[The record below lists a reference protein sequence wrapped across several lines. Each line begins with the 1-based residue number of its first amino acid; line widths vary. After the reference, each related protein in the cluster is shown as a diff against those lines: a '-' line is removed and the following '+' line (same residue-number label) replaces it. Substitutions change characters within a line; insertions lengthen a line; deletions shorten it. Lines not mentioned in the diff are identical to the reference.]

1 MGLQGESW
9 VNNILRTILAGLDY
23 VVYGT
28 VKNILFLT
36 FDLANLTT
44 SSKLLNDIYSRIY
57 VLLGVFMAFKLS
69 FSFFQYIVDPESMT
83 GKSEKGVGKLISRT
97 IVMLIALVGLPTIL
111 FGSGDGQGLVQ
122 RAQNAFLPML
132 PRVIFGISEDSGVSV
147 SNGDNTEDIS
157 NAANTMAA
165 YALGAFFAPSPDLD
179 TVCPGKYANTP
190 RITSLEQFVSNV
202 NLSCWSLG
210 RGDSWKYYQYSYLC
224 VLSTVVGLLLVII
237 LIGIAIDVGKRV
249 FKMIILQAIAPIP
262 IMSLIDPKSSKD
274 GAFSHWLKSLI
285 STFLEIF
292 FKLGLVYLVLMFM
305 QYVINGE
312 LFSNYPSFSGPNGA
326 VRSSFLTLAL
336 ILALFLF
343 AKEAPKF
350 IKDAMGIKD
359 TGGGFGQGMG
369 AAMGAIGGAIGGFI
383 GGRGLA
389 GMATG
394 AMAGATADPKVGG
407 YAAGRDIA
415 GQLRT
420 GDKNWKGGLANSFM
434 RSARDHQG
442 TREARKFGVTSAS
455 LSAAK
460 DAMKK
465 DEELVESLQQAYG
478 EAVQSGDASA
488 IATARTN
495 LNAAIKQS
503 RDSKK
508 RYEGMDK
515 IADTFGIKTP
525 KHVEMKQKGSAVY
538 KVRRAITEA
547 PGKAGRAI
555 GEKALKGVEKVPGLG
570 AAVRTIDSVV
580 QQHGIN
586 QVTRGATFRDSS
598 ALTQRRDDLDSKGT
612 LQSKTGHIDGHG
624 HITRRNSNNNNSGG
638 SSGSSP

>member
-1 MGLQGESW
+1 MGLQAESW
-9 VNNILRTILAGLDY
+9 INNILRTILAGLDY
-23 VVYGT
+23 VIYGLI
-28 VKNILFLT
+28 KNVLFLT

-44 SSKLLNDIYSRIY
+44 SSKILNGIYSRIY

-97 IVMLIALVGLPTIL
+97 IVMLVALVGLPTIL
-111 FGSGDGQGLVQ
+111 FGGGDGEGLIQ

-132 PRVIFGISEDSGVSV
+132 PRVIFGISEDSGVSA
-147 SNGDNTEDIS
+147 SNGNNTEDNT

-165 YALGAFFAPSPDLD
+165 YTLGAFFAPSPDLD
-179 TVCPGKYANTP
+179 SVCEGQYANTP
-190 RITSLEQFVSNV
+190 YITSLDQFISNV
-202 NLSCWSLG
+202 NVSCRNTTG
-210 RGDSWKYYQYSYLC
+210 KGDSAKYYKYSYLC
-224 VLSTVVGLLLVII
+224 LVSTVVGLLLVII
-237 LIGIAIDVGKRV
+237 LLGIALDVGKRV

-292 FKLGLVYLVLMFM
+292 IKLGLVYLVLMFI
-305 QYVINGE
+305 QYIISGE
-312 LFSNYPSFSGPNGA
+312 LFSNFPSFSGPNG
-326 VRSSFLTLAL
+326 VIRSSFLFVTLIIAL
-336 ILALFLF
+336 LLF

-359 TGGGFGQGMG
+359 SGAGFGQGMS
-369 AAMGAIGGAIGGFI
+369 AAMGAIGGLI

-394 AMAGATADPKVGG
+394 AVAGATADPKVGG

-415 GQLRT
+415 GQMRT
-420 GDKNWKGGLANSFM
+420 GDKNWKGGLTNGFM
-434 RSARDHQG
+434 RAARNHQG
-442 TREARKFGVTSAS
+442 KREARKLGVTSAS

-478 EAVQSGDASA
+478 EAVQSGDATA
-488 IATARTN
+488 IAEARTN

-503 RDSKK
+503 KASKK

-515 IADTFGIKTP
+515 VADTFGIKTP
-525 KHVEMKQKGSAVY
+525 KHVEMKQNGNPVY
-538 KVRRAITEA
+538 RGRRAAANRAGKFGSWIENSKVGA
-547 PGKAGRAI
+547 PI
-555 GEKALKGVEKVPGLG
+555 
-570 AAVRTIDSVV
+570 RTIDSAV
-580 QQHGIN
+580 QQHRIN
-586 QVTRGATFRDSS
+586 QVTRGAAFGDDS
-598 ALTQRRDDLDSKGT
+598 ALAERRDELDSRGT
-612 LQSKTGHIDGHG
+612 LQSKTGRHFAPRG
-624 HITRRNSNNNNSGG
+624 SNNNNSGG
-638 SSGSSP
+638 SGGSSS

>member
-1 MGLQGESW
+1 MGLQAESW
-9 VNNILRTILAGLDY
+9 INNILRTILAGLDY
-23 VVYGT
+23 VIYGLI
-28 VKNILFLT
+28 KNVLFLT

-44 SSKLLNDIYSRIY
+44 SSKILNGIYSRIY

-97 IVMLIALVGLPTIL
+97 IVMLVALVGLPTIL
-111 FGSGDGQGLVQ
+111 FGGGDGEGLIQ

-132 PRVIFGISEDSGVSV
+132 PRVIFGISEDSGVSA
-147 SNGDNTEDIS
+147 SNGNNTEDIT

-165 YALGAFFAPSPDLD
+165 YTLGAFFAPSPDLD
-179 TVCPGKYANTP
+179 SVCEGQYANTP
-190 RITSLEQFVSNV
+190 YITSLDQFISNV
-202 NLSCWSLG
+202 NVSCRNTTG
-210 RGDSWKYYQYSYLC
+210 KGDSAKYYKYSYLC
-224 VLSTVVGLLLVII
+224 LISTVVGLLLVII
-237 LIGIAIDVGKRV
+237 LLGIALDVGKRV

-292 FKLGLVYLVLMFM
+292 IKLGLVYLVLMFI
-305 QYVINGE
+305 QYIISGG
-312 LFSNYPSFSGPNGA
+312 LFSNFPSFSEPNGV
-326 VRSSFLTLAL
+326 VRSSFLFVTLIIAL
-336 ILALFLF
+336 LLF

-359 TGGGFGQGMG
+359 SGAGFGQGMG
-369 AAMGAIGGAIGGFI
+369 AAMGAIGGFI

-394 AMAGATADPKVGG
+394 AVAGATADPKVGG

-415 GQLRT
+415 GQMRT
-420 GDKNWKGGLANSFM
+420 GDKNWKGGITNGFM

-442 TREARKFGVTSAS
+442 AREARRLGVTSAS

-495 LNAAIKQS
+495 LNDAIKQS
-503 RDSKK
+503 RASKK

-515 IADTFGIKTP
+515 VADTFGIKTP
-525 KHVEMKQKGSAVY
+525 KHVEMKQKGSSVY
-538 KVRRAITEA
+538 KVKRAIAEA

-555 GEKALKGVEKVPGLG
+555 GGKALELGEKVPGLG
-570 AAVRTIDSVV
+570 AAVRTIDSAV

-586 QVTRGATFRDSS
+586 QVTRGATFGDDS
-598 ALTQRRDDLDSKGT
+598 ALAERRDNLDSRGT
-612 LQSKTGHIDGHG
+612 LQSKTGRHFAPRG
-624 HITRRNSNNNNSGG
+624 SNNNNSGG
-638 SSGSSP
+638 SGGSSS

>member
-1 MGLQGESW
+1 MVLQAESW
-9 VNNILRTILAGLDY
+9 INNILRTILAGLDY
-23 VVYGT
+23 VIYGLI
-28 VKNILFLT
+28 KNVLFLT

-44 SSKLLNDIYSRIY
+44 SSKILNGIYSRIY

-97 IVMLIALVGLPTIL
+97 IVMLVALVGLPTIL
-111 FGSGDGQGLVQ
+111 FGGGDGEGLIQ

-132 PRVIFGISEDSGVSV
+132 PRVIFGISEDSGVSA
-147 SNGDNTEDIS
+147 SNGNNTEDIT

-165 YALGAFFAPSPDLD
+165 YTLGAFFAPSPDLD
-179 TVCPGKYANTP
+179 SVCEGQYANTP
-190 RITSLEQFVSNV
+190 YITSLDQFISNV
-202 NLSCWSLG
+202 NVSCRNTTG
-210 RGDSWKYYQYSYLC
+210 KGDSAKYYKYSYLC
-224 VLSTVVGLLLVII
+224 LISTVVGLLLVII
-237 LIGIAIDVGKRV
+237 LLGIALDVGKRV

-292 FKLGLVYLVLMFM
+292 IKLGLVYLVLMFI
-305 QYVINGE
+305 QYIISGG
-312 LFSNYPSFSGPNGA
+312 LFSNFPSFSGPNGV
-326 VRSSFLTLAL
+326 VRSSFLFVTLIIAL
-336 ILALFLF
+336 LLF

-359 TGGGFGQGMG
+359 SGAGFGQGMS
-369 AAMGAIGGAIGGFI
+369 AAMGAIGGFI

-394 AMAGATADPKVGG
+394 AVAGATADPKVGG

-415 GQLRT
+415 GQMRT
-420 GDKNWKGGLANSFM
+420 GDKNWKGGLTNGFM
-434 RSARDHQG
+434 RGARNHQG
-442 TREARKFGVTSAS
+442 AREARRLGVTSAS

-495 LNAAIKQS
+495 LNDAIKQS
-503 RDSKK
+503 RASKK

-515 IADTFGIKTP
+515 VADTFGIKTP
-525 KHVEMKQKGSAVY
+525 KHVEMKQNGNPVY
-538 KVRRAITEA
+538 RWRRAA
-547 PGKAGRAI
+547 ANLAGKAGSWL
-555 GEKALKGVEKVPGLG
+555 ENSKVG
-570 AAVRTIDSVV
+570 APIRTIDSAV
-580 QQHGIN
+580 QQHRIN
-586 QVTRGATFRDSS
+586 QVTRGAAFGDDS
-598 ALTQRRDDLDSKGT
+598 ALAERRDELDSRGT
-612 LQSKTGHIDGHG
+612 LQSKTGRHFAPRG
-624 HITRRNSNNNNSGG
+624 SNNNNSGG
-638 SSGSSP
+638 SSGSSS

>member
-1 MGLQGESW
+1 MVLQPESW
-9 VNNILRTILAGLDY
+9 GINILRTLLASIDYGIYGL
-23 VVYGT
+23 

-111 FGSGDGQGLVQ
+111 FGSGDGEGLVQ

-132 PRVIFGISEDSGVSV
+132 PRVIFGISEDSGVSA
-147 SNGDNTEDIS
+147 SNGNNTEDIT

-179 TVCPGKYANTP
+179 SVCAGQYANTP
-190 RITSLEQFVSNV
+190 HITSLEQFISNV
-202 NLSCWSLG
+202 NLSCRNTTG
-210 RGDSWKYYQYSYLC
+210 NGDSAKYYKYSY
-224 VLSTVVGLLLVII
+224 VYFVSTVVGII
-237 LIGIAIDVGKRV
+237 LAIILLGIALDVGKRV
-249 FKMIILQAIAPIP
+249 FKMVILQAIAPIP

-285 STFLEIF
+285 STFIEIF
-292 FKLGLVYLVLMFM
+292 IKLGLVYLVLMFM
-305 QYVINGE
+305 QYIINGE
-312 LFSNYPSFSGPNGA
+312 LFSNYPSFSGPNGV
-326 VRSSFLTLAL
+326 VRSSFLTLTL

-359 TGGGFGQGMG
+359 TGGGFGQGMS
-369 AAMGAIGGAIGGFI
+369 AAMGAIGGFI

-394 AMAGATADPKVGG
+394 AVAGATADPKVGG

-415 GQLRT
+415 GQMRT
-420 GDKNWKGGLANSFM
+420 GDKNWKGGLTNGFM

-442 TREARKFGVTSAS
+442 AREARRLGVTSAS

-478 EAVQSGDASA
+478 EAVQSGDINA
-488 IATARTN
+488 INEARTN

-503 RDSKK
+503 KASKK
-508 RYEGMDK
+508 RYDGMDK
-515 IADTFGIKTP
+515 VADTFGIKTP
-525 KHVEMKQKGSAVY
+525 KHVEMKQKGSTVY
-538 KVRRAITEA
+538 KVKRTITEA

-555 GEKALKGVEKVPGLG
+555 GRGVLEGSEKIPGLG
-570 AAVRTIDSVV
+570 AAVRTIDSAV

-586 QVTRGATFRDSS
+586 QVTRGATFRDNS
-598 ALTQRRDDLDSKGT
+598 ALTERRDNLDSRGT
-612 LQSKTGHIDGHG
+612 LQSKTKHYEPRD
-624 HITRRNSNNNNSGG
+624 SNNNNSGG
-638 SSGSSP
+638 SSGSSS

>member
-1 MGLQGESW
+1 MGLQAESW
-9 VNNILRTILAGLDY
+9 INNILRTILAGFDY
-23 VVYGT
+23 VIYGL
-28 VKNILFLT
+28 VKNVLFLT

-44 SSKLLNDIYSRIY
+44 SSKILNGIYSRIY

-97 IVMLIALVGLPTIL
+97 IVMLVALVGLPTIL
-111 FGSGDGQGLVQ
+111 FGGGDGEGLIQ

-132 PRVIFGISEDSGVSV
+132 PRIIFGISEDSGVSA
-147 SNGDNTEDIS
+147 SNGNNTEDIT

-165 YALGAFFAPSPDLD
+165 YTLSAFFAPSPDLD
-179 TVCPGKYANTP
+179 SVCEGQYANTP
-190 RITSLEQFVSNV
+190 YITSLDQFISNV
-202 NLSCWSLG
+202 NVSCRNTTG
-210 RGDSWKYYQYSYLC
+210 KGDSAKYYKYSYLC
-224 VLSTVVGLLLVII
+224 IVSTVVGLLLVII
-237 LIGIAIDVGKRV
+237 LLGIALDVGKRV
-249 FKMIILQAIAPIP
+249 FKMVILQAIAPIP

-292 FKLGLVYLVLMFM
+292 IKLGLVYLVLMFI
-305 QYVINGE
+305 QYIISGG
-312 LFSNYPSFSGPNGA
+312 LFSNLPSFSGSSGFA
-326 VRSSFLTLAL
+326 RSTFLHVTLIIAL
-336 ILALFLF
+336 LLF

-369 AAMGAIGGAIGGFI
+369 AAMGAIGGAIGGFM

-442 TREARKFGVTSAS
+442 AREARKLGVTSAS
-455 LSAAK
+455 LSDAK

-495 LNAAIKQS
+495 LNNAIKQS
-503 RDSKK
+503 RASKK

-515 IADTFGIKTP
+515 VADTFGIKTP
-525 KHVEMKQKGSAVY
+525 KHVEMKQKGKTVY
-538 KVRRAITEA
+538 RVKRAIAEKA
-547 PGKAGRAI
+547 GEAGRAI
-555 GEKALKGVEKVPGLG
+555 GKKALELELGEKAPRF
-570 AAVRTIDSVV
+570 VRTIDSAV

-598 ALTQRRDDLDSKGT
+598 ELTERRDKLDSRGT
-612 LQSKTGHIDGHG
+612 FQSETKFGHIF
-624 HITRRNSNNNNSGG
+624 RRDSNNNNSDD
-638 SSGSSP
+638 SSGSSS

>member
-1 MGLQGESW
+1 MGLQAESW
-9 VNNILRTILAGLDY
+9 INNILRTILAGLDY
-23 VVYGT
+23 VIYGLI
-28 VKNILFLT
+28 KNVLFLT

-44 SSKLLNDIYSRIY
+44 SSKILNGIYSRIY

-97 IVMLIALVGLPTIL
+97 IVMLVALVGLPTIL
-111 FGSGDGQGLVQ
+111 FGGGDGEGLIQ

-132 PRVIFGISEDSGVSV
+132 PRVIFGISEDSGVSA
-147 SNGDNTEDIS
+147 SNGNNTEDIT

-165 YALGAFFAPSPDLD
+165 YTLGAFFAPSPDLD
-179 TVCPGKYANTP
+179 SVCEGQYANTP
-190 RITSLEQFVSNV
+190 YITSLDQFISNV
-202 NLSCWSLG
+202 NVSCRNTTG
-210 RGDSWKYYQYSYLC
+210 KGDSAKYYKYSYLC
-224 VLSTVVGLLLVII
+224 LISTVVGLLLVII
-237 LIGIAIDVGKRV
+237 LLGIALDVGKRV

-292 FKLGLVYLVLMFM
+292 IKLGLVYLVLMFI
-305 QYVINGE
+305 QYIISGG
-312 LFSNYPSFSGPNGA
+312 LFSNFPSFSGPNG
-326 VRSSFLTLAL
+326 VIRSSFLFVTLIIAL
-336 ILALFLF
+336 LLF

-359 TGGGFGQGMG
+359 SGAGFGQGMS
-369 AAMGAIGGAIGGFI
+369 AAMGAIGGFI

-394 AMAGATADPKVGG
+394 AVAGATADPKVGG

-415 GQLRT
+415 GQMRT
-420 GDKNWKGGLANSFM
+420 GDKNWKGGLTNGFM
-434 RSARDHQG
+434 RGARNHQG
-442 TREARKFGVTSAS
+442 TREARKLGVTSAS

-465 DEELVESLQQAYG
+465 DEERVESLQQAYG
-478 EAVQSGDASA
+478 EAVQSGDATA
-488 IATARTN
+488 IAEARTN

-503 RDSKK
+503 KASKK

-525 KHVEMKQKGSAVY
+525 KHVEMKQNGNPVYRGRRSAANHAGKVGSWIENS
-538 KVRRAITEA
+538 KVGA
-547 PGKAGRAI
+547 PI
-555 GEKALKGVEKVPGLG
+555 
-570 AAVRTIDSVV
+570 RTIDSAV
-580 QQHGIN
+580 QQHRIN
-586 QVTRGATFRDSS
+586 QVTRGAAFGDDS
-598 ALTQRRDDLDSKGT
+598 ALAERRDELDSRGT
-612 LQSKTGHIDGHG
+612 LQSKTGRHFAPRG
-624 HITRRNSNNNNSGG
+624 SNNNNSGG
-638 SSGSSP
+638 SGGSSS

>member
-1 MGLQGESW
+1 MGLQAESW
-9 VNNILRTILAGLDY
+9 VNNILRTILAGFDY
-23 VVYGT
+23 VIYGL
-28 VKNILFLT
+28 VKNVLFLT

-44 SSKLLNDIYSRIY
+44 SSKMLNGIYSRIY

-97 IVMLIALVGLPTIL
+97 IVMLVALVGLPTIL
-111 FGSGDGQGLVQ
+111 FGGGDGEGLIQ

-132 PRVIFGISEDSGVSV
+132 PRIIFGISEDSGVSA
-147 SNGDNTEDIS
+147 SNGNNTEDIT
-157 NAANTMAA
+157 NAANKMAA
-165 YALGAFFAPSPDLD
+165 YTLSAFFAPSPDLD
-179 TVCPGKYANTP
+179 SVCEGQYANTP
-190 RITSLEQFVSNV
+190 YITSLDQFISNV
-202 NLSCWSLG
+202 NVSCRNTTG
-210 RGDSWKYYQYSYLC
+210 KGDSAKYYKYSYLC
-224 VLSTVVGLLLVII
+224 VISTVVGLLLVII
-237 LIGIAIDVGKRV
+237 LLGIALDVGKRV
-249 FKMIILQAIAPIP
+249 FKMVILQAIAPIP

-326 VRSSFLTLAL
+326 VRSSFLILVL

-359 TGGGFGQGMG
+359 TGGGFGQGMS
-369 AAMGAIGGAIGGFI
+369 AAMGAIGGFV

-394 AMAGATADPKVGG
+394 AIAGATADPKVGG

-434 RSARDHQG
+434 RGARAHQG
-442 TREARKFGVTSAS
+442 TIEARKLGVTSAS

-465 DEELVESLQQAYG
+465 DEELVESLQQVYG
-478 EAVQSGDASA
+478 EAVQSRDASA
-488 IATARTN
+488 IAEARTN

-503 RDSKK
+503 KASKK
-508 RYEGMDK
+508 RYDGMDK
-515 IADTFGIKTP
+515 VADTFGIKTP
-525 KHVEMKQKGSAVY
+525 KHVEMKQNGNPVY
-538 KVRRAITEA
+538 RVKRTVTEA
-547 PGKAGRAI
+547 PSKAGRAI
-555 GEKALKGVEKVPGLG
+555 GEKALKFGEKIPGLG
-570 AAVRTIDSVV
+570 AAVRTIDSAV

-586 QVTRGATFRDSS
+586 QVTRGATFRDDS
-598 ALTQRRDDLDSKGT
+598 ALAERRDELDSRGT
-612 LQSKTGHIDGHG
+612 LQSRTGRHFAPKG
-624 HITRRNSNNNNSGG
+624 SNNNNSGG
-638 SSGSSP
+638 SGGTSS